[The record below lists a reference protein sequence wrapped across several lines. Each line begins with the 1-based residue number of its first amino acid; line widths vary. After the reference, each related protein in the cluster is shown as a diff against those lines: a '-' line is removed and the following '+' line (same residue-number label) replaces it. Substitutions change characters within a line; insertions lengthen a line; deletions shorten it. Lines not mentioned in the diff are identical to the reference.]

1 MSSPTYLLQTRSVIY
16 HIIYPCVS
24 LKSCQCQRTNP
35 FSYIESFPCYWSH
48 NLHSSTVLNTAK
60 SNAPNAFPNSRVL
73 LACYCATHKGPTGS
87 HRHECPGT
95 QTEPRKG
102 PSVTRPVLPRN
113 CLQRLLCAHRCVLP
127 GRGSS
132 DSQILNSRCASQ
144 KRIRTIPTQP
154 DERIHIDFL
163 T

>member
-1 MSSPTYLLQTRSVIY
+1 MCFSKILSMSKDKPIFIRRIIPMLLVTQLAL
-16 HIIYPCVS
+16 P
-24 LKSCQCQRTNP
+24 
-35 FSYIESFPCYWSH
+35 
-48 NLHSSTVLNTAK
+48 TVLNTAK
-60 SNAPNAFPNSRVL
+60 SNAPNAFPNSRML

-102 PSVTRPVLPRN
+102 PSVTRPVLPQN
-113 CLQRLLCAHRCVLP
+113 CLQRLLCARRCVLP

-132 DSQILNSRCASQ
+132 DSQILNPRCASQ